1 MDIIKL
7 KFNHNIT
14 PFLSIFYIILHYKF
28 NQGTRSFILN
38 TLYDYLTYQL
48 MYSGGLG
55 QGAPTKI
62 SQLLKLKLNIDL
74 IGGKL

>member
-38 TLYDYLTYQL
+38 TLYGILL
-48 MYSGGLG
+48 SINVLGGLG

-62 SQLLKLKLNIDL
+62 SQFLKLKLNIDL
-74 IGGKL
+74 IGGIYK